1 MEQWV
6 EYITEWSNYK
16 EEDIGVIQGSNN
28 LVYDKNII
36 IGTIQTLDNNPELC
50 KQLSE
55 EISFIIVDECHCA
68 AASTFQNTLYNFKPH
83 YLLGLSATLERD
95 DDMTF
100 LVKHAIGE
108 AYFVADRDKMVAQE
122 LLIKPDFRPILMKRK
137 KIYNENG
144 NKNAI
149 NEYYRNTLNEFKEDE
164 QVVKFISELAY
175 HHQKKGD
182 QILMIIKEE
191 KYSEKFY
198 ETLLKRLVFTPEQI
212 AVFQKKADE
221 VNEKKRQKI
230 IEKKIKE
237 QETNEKLLAVR
248 SKYKINKSKTN
259 SCVTKHNLKTIEKHT
274 EEIKNTDFEFE
285 KVQWYDLPEAEK
297 ASRIAWILGKTSKK
311 RRKLIIEQAKRKEI
325 DIIITTKL
333 FDKALSINSLNVL
346 FNVFPNKELANTY
359 QRIGR
364 VSRTH
369 QGKTY
374 AIVYDF
380 IYMHGIFFNQFYNR
394 NKKCRML
401 AYQETCIL
409 PNYIEEFVK
418 YCQKLFL
425 RKEDDLKS
433 FPLLEQNKNFSIV
446 DLDKLEED
454 QKCK

>member
-1 MEQWV
+1 M
-6 EYITEWSNYK
+6 
-16 EEDIGVIQGSNN
+16 
-28 LVYDKNII
+28 
-36 IGTIQTLDNNPELC
+36 
-50 KQLSE
+50 
-55 EISFIIVDECHCA
+55 
-68 AASTFQNTLYNFKPH
+68 
-83 YLLGLSATLERD
+83 
-95 DDMTF
+95 
-100 LVKHAIGE
+100 
-108 AYFVADRDKMVAQE
+108 
-122 LLIKPDFRPILMKRK
+122 
-137 KIYNENG
+137 
-144 NKNAI
+144 
-149 NEYYRNTLNEFKEDE
+149 
-164 QVVKFISELAY
+164 
-175 HHQKKGD
+175 
-182 QILMIIKEE
+182 
-191 KYSEKFY
+191 
-198 ETLLKRLVFTPEQI
+198 
-212 AVFQKKADE
+212 
-221 VNEKKRQKI
+221 
-230 IEKKIKE
+230 
-237 QETNEKLLAVR
+237 
-248 SKYKINKSKTN
+248 
-259 SCVTKHNLKTIEKHT
+259 
-274 EEIKNTDFEFE
+274 
-285 KVQWYDLPEAEK
+285 PEAEK